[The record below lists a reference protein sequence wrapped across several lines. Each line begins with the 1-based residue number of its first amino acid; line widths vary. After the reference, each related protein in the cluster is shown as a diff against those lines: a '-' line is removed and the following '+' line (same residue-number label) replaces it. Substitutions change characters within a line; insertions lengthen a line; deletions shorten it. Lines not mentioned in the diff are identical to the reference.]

1 MLVLSCK
8 IDEGIMIG
16 DNIRVVVIDVIN
28 GKVKLGIQA
37 DKSIPVH
44 RDKIYQDI
52 NHGRFDVKAKNLSI
66 M

>member
-16 DNIRVVVIDVIN
+16 DNIRVVIIDVIN

-52 NHGRFDVKAKNLSI
+52 KNGKPNVET
-66 M
+66 

>member
-16 DNIRVVVIDVIN
+16 DSIRVVVIDVIN

-52 NHGRFDVKAKNLSI
+52 KNGKPNVEA
-66 M
+66 

>member
-16 DNIRVVVIDVIN
+16 DNIRVVIIDVIN

-52 NHGRFDVKAKNLSI
+52 KNGKPNVDT
-66 M
+66 

>member
-52 NHGRFDVKAKNLSI
+52 KNGKPNVET
-66 M
+66 

>member
-52 NHGRFDVKAKNLSI
+52 KHGKPNVET
-66 M
+66 

>member
-1 MLVLSCK
+1 
-8 IDEGIMIG
+8 MIG

-52 NHGRFDVKAKNLSI
+52 KNGKPNVET
-66 M
+66 